1 MQKYKQISY
10 DEKNLTVFIKTS
22 FPACVVQSGRD
33 AIGHSDII
41 LRFRSCLIIDQG
53 KNHVFLTPNEIFSK
67 FVALPCL
74 RDAVRQGT

>member
-10 DEKNLTVFIKTS
+10 DEKILIVFIKTS
-22 FPACVVQSGRD
+22 FD

-67 FVALPCL
+67 FVAL
-74 RDAVRQGT
+74 QT